1 MINNDTVNLLKECNA
16 GIQMGVSAIDEV
28 LPKVESKK
36 LETLLNDYKNKHT
49 QLGNET
55 NGLLQE
61 LGEEP
66 KEPNPMA
73 KGMSWLKTNMKL
85 SLDESDATV
94 SDLITDGCNMGVK
107 SIRRYMNQYDKADER
122 STAIANKLIDIEQE
136 LAIEISPYL

>member
-28 LPKVESKK
+28 LPKVESQK
-36 LETLLNDYKNKHT
+36 LETLLNDYKNKHS

-55 NGLLQE
+55 NKLIQE
-61 LGEEP
+61 WGTET
-66 KEPNPMA
+66 KEPNPVA
-73 KGMSWLKTNMKL
+73 KGMSWMKTNMKL
-85 SLDESDATV
+85 AWDESDATI

-107 SIRRYMNQYDKADER
+107 SIRRYMNQYDSADER
-122 STAIANKLIDIEQE
+122 TKNIAKKLIDIEQE

>member
-1 MINNDTVNLLKECNA
+1 MTNNDTVNLLRECNA

-85 SLDESDATV
+85 SWDESDATV

-107 SIRRYMNQYDKADER
+107 SIRRYMNEYDKADER
-122 STAIANKLIDIEQE
+122 SVAIANKLIDIEQE
-136 LAIEISPYL
+136 LAVEIGVFL

>member
-1 MINNDTVNLLKECNA
+1 MINNDTVNLLRECNA

-28 LPKVESKK
+28 LPKVESQK

-85 SLDESDATV
+85 SWDESDATV
-94 SDLITDGCNMGVK
+94 SDLITDGCNMGIK
-107 SIRRYMNQYDKADER
+107 SIRKYMNQYENADER
-122 STAIANKLIDIEQE
+122 SKGIAEKLIDIEEE
-136 LAIEISPYL
+136 LAVEISPFL

>member
-1 MINNDTVNLLKECNA
+1 MINNDTVNLLRECNA

-28 LPKVESKK
+28 LPKVESRK

-61 LGEEP
+61 FGEEP

-85 SLDESDATV
+85 SWDESDATV

-107 SIRRYMNQYDKADER
+107 SIRRYMNEYDSADER
-122 STAIANKLIDIEQE
+122 SKAIANKLIDIEQE
-136 LAIEISPYL
+136 LAVEISPFL

>member
-28 LPKVESKK
+28 LPKVESKN

-61 LGEEP
+61 LG
-66 KEPNPMA
+66 
-73 KGMSWLKTNMKL
+73 
-85 SLDESDATV
+85 
-94 SDLITDGCNMGVK
+94 
-107 SIRRYMNQYDKADER
+107 
-122 STAIANKLIDIEQE
+122 
-136 LAIEISPYL
+136 

>member
-1 MINNDTVNLLKECNA
+1 
-16 GIQMGVSAIDEV
+16 MGVSAIDEV
-28 LPKVESKK
+28 LPKVESKN

-61 LGEEP
+61 LGEES

-73 KGMSWLKTNMKL
+73 KGMSWLKTNVKL
-85 SLDESDATV
+85 SWDESDATV

-122 STAIANKLIDIEQE
+122 SVAIANKLIDIEQE
-136 LAIEISPYL
+136 LAVEIAPYL

>member
-28 LPKVESKK
+28 LPKVESQK
-36 LETLLNDYKNKHT
+36 LETLLNDYKNKHS

-55 NGLLQE
+55 NKLIQE
-61 LGEEP
+61 LGTET
-66 KEPNPMA
+66 KEPNPVA
-73 KGMSWLKTNMKL
+73 KGMSWMKTNMKL
-85 SLDESDATV
+85 AWDESDATI

-107 SIRRYMNQYDKADER
+107 SIRRYMNQYDSADER
-122 STAIANKLIDIEQE
+122 TKNIAKKLIDIEQE

>member
-1 MINNDTVNLLKECNA
+1 MTNNDTVNLLRECNA

-61 LGEEP
+61 LGEES

-73 KGMSWLKTNMKL
+73 KGMSWLKTNVKL
-85 SLDESDATV
+85 SWDESDATV

-107 SIRRYMNQYDKADER
+107 SIRRYMNEYDRADER
-122 STAIANKLIDIEQE
+122 SVAIANKLIDIEQE
-136 LAIEISPYL
+136 LAVEISPFL

>member
-28 LPKVESKK
+28 LPKVESKN

-61 LGEEP
+61 LGEES

-73 KGMSWLKTNMKL
+73 KGMSWLKTNVKL
-85 SLDESDATV
+85 SWDESDATV

-122 STAIANKLIDIEQE
+122 SVAIANKLIDIEQE
-136 LAIEISPYL
+136 LAVEIAPYL

>member
-28 LPKVESKK
+28 LPKVESKN
-36 LETLLNDYKNKHT
+36 LESLLNDYKNKHT

-61 LGEEP
+61 LGEES

-73 KGMSWLKTNMKL
+73 KGMSWLKTNVKL
-85 SLDESDATV
+85 SWDESDATV

-122 STAIANKLIDIEQE
+122 SVAIANKLIDIEQE
-136 LAIEISPYL
+136 LAVEIAPYL